1 MKWDERMP
9 LSSFTLSTSE
19 DHVGL
24 AAWTAGYNI
33 SILWPS
39 LLPSQYYAF
48 AQKEPPHSLIVL
60 CQVGVLPVIVSQHS
74 TA

>member
-1 MKWDERMP
+1 MAI
-9 LSSFTLSTSE
+9 SSFTPSTSE
-19 DHVGL
+19 DHPRL
-24 AAWTAGYNI
+24 AACTAGYSI

-39 LLPSQYYAF
+39 LPPSQYYAF

>member
-1 MKWDERMP
+1 MTV
-9 LSSFTLSTSE
+9 SSFILNTSE
-19 DHVGL
+19 DHL
-24 AAWTAGYNI
+24 RPAAWTAGYNI

-39 LLPSQYYAF
+39 LPPSQYYAF